1 MNRPRLR
8 AYACWIVGHED
19 AASTINAFSL
29 STARYRYYLDAR
41 DWCPDLKITEL
52 RGRSLGGPRSNEAL
66 ERVAAMR
73 GRPDLVVGAEVETP
87 DGRRG
92 VVVDGTC
99 SATFEILG
107 FDGFVG
113 NYHPGE
119 LRTRSVAVPP

>member
-29 STARYRYYLDAR
+29 STARYRYYLEAR

-66 ERVAAMR
+66 ERVAAR
-73 GRPDLVVGAEVETP
+73 LVFRPQHRPQGRAGRAY
-87 DGRRG
+87 RRG

-99 SATFEILG
+99 SATFEILC

-113 NYHPGE
+113 SYHPGE
-119 LRTRSVAVPP
+119 LKTHSVAVPP